1 MCSAR
6 VVKYPG
12 VFLTVASVY
21 YEVIALISMVARA
34 TPAILSRFLK
44 IGFLG
49 AISVFLS
56 PHDVLLSLVCRLKET
71 EVFHENKI
79 KISGYRF
86 TRRRSS

>member
-1 MCSAR
+1 
-6 VVKYPG
+6 
-12 VFLTVASVY
+12 
-21 YEVIALISMVARA
+21 MVGYS
-34 TPAILSRFLK
+34 TPAILPRFLK

-49 AISVFLS
+49 AISGFLS
-56 PHDVLLSLVCRLKET
+56 PHDVLPSLACRLKES